1 MDRFTLSDIES
12 ENEKVKLTFEWIQ
25 LDAKWQEKLLSESFY
40 QKDSIPD
47 GNCQFRSIETALSN
61 AGYRANH
68 AKIRKIIAKYIR
80 EMSNEDFSK
89 IIQHYRL
96 EKQMGE
102 FQGEWD
108 PFKVRTKRDFMK
120 HVSTAG
126 FHFEGDNMTLNLLS
140 RASKIDFI
148 IFDED
153 YNITN
158 LSNPDLLNEKIV
170 VLYYVNKSHYRTI
183 GIKTK
188 RGKMQTLFKRDA
200 LPSELV
206 LVLDKERLFIG
217 HTRKVIQSLKEQD
230 KKMTLNGIMK
240 GVCAAFNDNM
250 CQADKI
256 QVMKIIHDLK

>member
-1 MDRFTLSDIES
+1 
-12 ENEKVKLTFEWIQ
+12 
-25 LDAKWQEKLLSESFY
+25 
-40 QKDSIPD
+40 
-47 GNCQFRSIETALSN
+47 
-61 AGYRANH
+61 
-68 AKIRKIIAKYIR
+68 
-80 EMSNEDFSK
+80 
-89 IIQHYRL
+89 
-96 EKQMGE
+96 
-102 FQGEWD
+102 
-108 PFKVRTKRDFMK
+108 
-120 HVSTAG
+120 
-126 FHFEGDNMTLNLLS
+126 
-140 RASKIDFI
+140 
-148 IFDED
+148 
-153 YNITN
+153 
-158 LSNPDLLNEKIV
+158 
-170 VLYYVNKSHYRTI
+170 VNKSHYRTI